1 MTIYRIR
8 TIDIDGNKLGRV
20 WGENLFMEKDRA
32 VRSEEITR
40 MNPTYKIDIVE
51 GLSGYCDWN
60 RGIMICYDSVDVK

>member
-20 WGENLFMEKDRA
+20 WGENLFTEKDKV

-40 MNPTYKIDIVE
+40 MNPTYKIDTVE
-51 GLSGYCDWN
+51 GVVGYCDWK
-60 RGIMICYDSVDVK
+60 RRIMVCYDSVETK

>member
-32 VRSEEITR
+32 VRSEEIDR
-40 MNPTYKIDIVE
+40 K
-51 GLSGYCDWN
+51 
-60 RGIMICYDSVDVK
+60 SVV